1 MAGPEDEMAAGAAGR
16 GHMRASHADREQ
28 VVDVLKA
35 AFVHGRLAKDEFD
48 LRVGQALASRTVAEL
63 AALTTDIPAGLT
75 AAAGRSSRL
84 PARAGPDKNV
94 VKALTCVTT
103 GAVSLFALPYA
114 VTVLTDGGS
123 PHAQT
128 VIFLVV
134 MFTVFAIPLAT
145 VLLKAWLG
153 KHGGRPS
160 ASYPPW

>member
-1 MAGPEDEMAAGAAGR
+1 MAGPEDEMAAGAGGR
-16 GHMRASHADREQ
+16 GRMRASHADREQ

-63 AALTTDIPAGLT
+63 APLTADIPAGLT
-75 AAAGRSSRL
+75 AAVGRSSRR
-84 PARAGPDKNV
+84 PARAGPDKKV

-114 VTVLTDGGS
+114 VMVLTDGEP

-128 VIFLVV
+128 VIFLLV
-134 MFTVFAIPLAT
+134 MFTVFAIPLAA
-145 VLLKAWLG
+145 VLLKARLG

-160 ASYPPW
+160 ASYPP